1 MLAFEGE
8 QARRSSADTAND
20 NDHAGALCIYFFSL
34 SLSLS
39 LFKKFK
45 IYFFSF
51 FSSRHNNAENSY
63 IIIFFR

>member
-45 IYFFSF
+45 I
-51 FSSRHNNAENSY
+51 
-63 IIIFFR
+63 